1 MTSKLQLLHRP
12 AINLNIL
19 HIYQR
24 ITGRCGSIHEL
35 ATHCPYKYSKTP
47 YLSVNIRLNTQPRQE
62 LCAYCGEMT
71 EFSAFVTG
79 VNNNY
84 IVNTE
89 NAEHKKSELSHQYCI
104 NHRPK
109 LKNGKWNP
117 AYRTAKRSFEQ
128 FNIELTRLTNQ
139 SFDHLTIRAQSGDPL
154 VDQYFFSYILKN
166 TLHPTDES
174 ELRNIARRMVDS
186 KLSDNKKKILVLK
199 KSGLNQTEIAN
210 RLQGGTQKP
219 LSRQTVSR
227 LLASVR
233 KEFKL

>member
-1 MTSKLQLLHRP
+1 MTSKLQPLHQF
-12 AINLNIL
+12 AKNLKIS
-19 HIYQR
+19 HMYQC
-24 ITGRCGSIHEL
+24 ITKSRNSIHDLE
-35 ATHCPYKYSKTP
+35 THCHYKHSKTSYP
-47 YLSVNIRLNTQPRQE
+47 SINIRINTEPRQD

-71 EFSAFVTG
+71 ECSSFVTG
-79 VNNNY
+79 VNESY
-84 IVNTE
+84 ILNTE

-117 AYRTAKRSFEQ
+117 VYRTAKRSFEQ

-139 SFDHLTIRAQSGDPL
+139 SFDHLTIRAQSGDTL

-166 TLHPTDES
+166 TLHPTDDS

-186 KLSDNKKKILVLK
+186 KLSDNKKKILVLQK
-199 KSGLNQTEIAN
+199 AGLNQTEIAN
-210 RLQGGTQKP
+210 RLQGSTQKP

-227 LLASVR
+227 LLSSIR